1 MWPIARERGAR
12 EDDGKGRERT
22 PLSLELWAEPRE
34 DTRTFAKTGV
44 LAVSCARVSDEPTV
58 EYSGPANAES
68 FSAAVVHVDGGGETR
83 LETTC
88 VVGSGEGTTL
98 RLEDRLVSRLH
109 AQLELRDDGVW
120 VRDLG
125 SRNGTFIE
133 NVRVGHA
140 RVPSGGT
147 VVVGNTRLTVT
158 LSSERREVWP
168 ASSFGPLIGRT
179 PKMRELFLRLSR
191 VAPSDAVVLIHGE
204 TGTGKELVARA
215 IHQSSPRAK
224 RPLVVVDCGAMPANL
239 LESELFGH
247 AKGAFTSA
255 VSTHLGAVEVA
266 EEGTIFLDEVGEL
279 PLEVQPKLLR
289 ALESRT
295 FRRVGETQYR
305 PIKARFLTATHRD
318 LASMVNEGTFRED
331 LFFRLNVLPV
341 AIPPLRDRKED
352 IPLIV
357 EALLKQRNAPP
368 LDVPIEELMAR
379 TWPGNVRELR
389 SFVERAVT
397 LGPQEALA
405 MSPTRGAAAAAAAGG
420 FPPIDVSVPFKDVR
434 DAWLEHLEKNYVE
447 GALEKHGGN
456 VTAVAESS
464 GLARSYVH
472 RLIRKHNL
480 DR

>member
-1 MWPIARERGAR
+1 VHEGASRQAQPRANARRGEA
-12 EDDGKGRERT
+12 T
-22 PLSLELWAEPRE
+22 RE
-34 DTRTFAKTGV
+34 DTRTLAKTGV
-44 LAVSCARVSDEPTV
+44 IAVSCVRVSDEATV
-58 EYSGPANAES
+58 EYAGPAHAES
-68 FSAAVVHVDGGGETR
+68 FSAAMIRVEGGPEAR
-83 LETTC
+83 LEGTC
-88 VVGSGEGTTL
+88 VVGTGEGAML
-98 RLEDRLVSRLH
+98 RLEDRLVSRVH

-133 NVRVGHA
+133 NVRVVFA
-140 RVPSGGT
+140 RIPSGGT
-147 VVVGNTRLTVT
+147 VIVGNTRLTVS
-158 LSSERREVWP
+158 LSSERRAVWP
-168 ASSFGPLIGRT
+168 TERFGPLLGKSA
-179 PKMRELFLRLSR
+179 KMRELFLRLSR
-191 VAPSDAVVLIHGE
+191 VAPSDAAVLIQGE

-224 RPLVVVDCGAMPANL
+224 RPLVVVDCGAMPGNL

-247 AKGAFTSA
+247 AKGAFTNA
-255 VSTHLGAVEVA
+255 MSTHLGAVEVA

-279 PLEVQPKLLR
+279 PLEMQPKLLR

-305 PIKARFLTATHRD
+305 PIRARFLTATHRD
-318 LASMVNEGTFRED
+318 LASMVNDGHFRED

-341 AIPPLRDRKED
+341 LIPPLRERKED

-357 EALLKQRNAPP
+357 EALLKQRDAPP

-379 TWPGNVRELR
+379 PWPGNVRELR

-397 LGPQEALA
+397 LGTEEALA
-405 MSPTRGAAAAAAAGG
+405 MSPARSSAAAVASGA
-420 FPPIDVSVPFKDVR
+420 FPPIDVTVPFKDVR
-434 DAWLEHLEKNYVE
+434 DSWLEHLERNYVTS
-447 GALEKHGGN
+447 ALERHGGN

-472 RLIRKHNL
+472 RLIRKHGL
-480 DR
+480 DH